1 MTPQHSR
8 PLPPDGESQ
17 RALLRPNAGSTSVP
31 FFSRLDGES
40 GLPVD
45 TVTDED
51 GRVFVKYHVNDV
63 FPEYVIIYR

>member
-1 MTPQHSR
+1 M
-8 PLPPDGESQ
+8 
-17 RALLRPNAGSTSVP
+17 P
-31 FFSRLDGES
+31 FFARTDGES

-63 FPEYVIIYR
+63 FPEYVIIYRYES